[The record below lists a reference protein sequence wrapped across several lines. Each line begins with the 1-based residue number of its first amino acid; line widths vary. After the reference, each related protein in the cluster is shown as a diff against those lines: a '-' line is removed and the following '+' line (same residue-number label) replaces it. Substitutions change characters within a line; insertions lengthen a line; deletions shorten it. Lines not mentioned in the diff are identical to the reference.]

1 MSCIK
6 AKQIE
11 VDLKRWEE
19 LVKLIQI
26 YFNLDEI
33 TNFAV
38 FELEDT
44 KAVEEL
50 SKVKGQVRQIIE
62 KMIS

>member
-1 MSCIK
+1 
-6 AKQIE
+6 